1 MVQYGSANYK
11 GFSFSTHQVVL
22 SMERGG
28 VPPTTKTAY
37 ITVRSAVNAGRLD
50 VAEKWAQ
57 YMQAS
62 GVRLNSTTLR
72 LIELGRERR
81 GSKLKWWSK
90 WIDLKSQWI
99 FLWISLMHKNFL
111 SRSDLKVSG
120 NCHGLGFCVST
131 TRQLKSQLSSW
142 HSSILPHIFSMLARM
157 GRRGRLMKFTVSL
170 SYLRNLK
177 KLFRYGERA
186 ADGIYISDLY
196 GNAGGTFS
204 A

>member
-1 MVQYGSANYK
+1 MQIIKS
-11 GFSFSTHQVVL
+11 FSFSTHQVVL

-81 GSKLKWWSK
+81 GSKLK
-90 WIDLKSQWI
+90 
-99 FLWISLMHKNFL
+99 
-111 SRSDLKVSG
+111 
-120 NCHGLGFCVST
+120 
-131 TRQLKSQLSSW
+131 
-142 HSSILPHIFSMLARM
+142 
-157 GRRGRLMKFTVSL
+157 
-170 SYLRNLK
+170 
-177 KLFRYGERA
+177 
-186 ADGIYISDLY
+186 
-196 GNAGGTFS
+196 
-204 A
+204 